1 MQKKHKRSQRAKTIL
16 KKMNKTEYIMLPDF
30 KLFYKALQYPN
41 SVILAKTD
49 PQINETE

>member
-1 MQKKHKRSQRAKTIL
+1 
-16 KKMNKTEYIMLPDF
+16 MNKTEYIMLPDF

-41 SVILAKTD
+41 RVILAKTD